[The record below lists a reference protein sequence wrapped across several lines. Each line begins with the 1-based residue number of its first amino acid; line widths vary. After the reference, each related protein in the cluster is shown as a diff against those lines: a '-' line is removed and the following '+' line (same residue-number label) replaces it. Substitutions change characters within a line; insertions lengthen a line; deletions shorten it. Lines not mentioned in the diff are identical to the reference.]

1 MEENGQDFGIKFVFE
16 DTENRLTEE
25 FPQNS
30 WTKRGVNEQLKKLRD
45 TGTVDRRSGSGT
57 PRSACTEENVETV
70 ND

>member
-1 MEENGQDFGIKFVFE
+1 MI
-16 DTENRLTEE
+16 

-45 TGTVDRRSGSGT
+45 TGTVDRRRGSST
-57 PRSACTEENVETV
+57 PCGACTEENVETI